1 MNWRETHHPARLEE
15 RLSDGVVR
23 CNLSPRRCTLKPG
36 QKGFCNVRANRDGRL
51 VTLNY
56 GKGLRPTEEVIETEA
71 VFHYAPS
78 EAILSLGNIG
88 CMLNCD
94 YCQNWKTSQVK
105 WIDNNDV
112 VQHTPEQIVQKAL
125 DHNIRV
131 LSWTYN
137 DPVVWQEFVLETA
150 ALAKSAGIKNLYKSA
165 FYITPEAVDEL
176 LEVIDIFSLSIKSI
190 NADYYRKLTKGRLEP
205 VLEATRQVYASGKHL
220 EISTL
225 MVTDLSDSEKDA
237 REIAG
242 FILNDLGPEVPLHF
256 VRFHPDYKLIDT
268 VRTPIDRLTRA
279 RKVALDMGVHNVYLG
294 NVYDQEASSSYCR
307 SCNAILVHRFGLST
321 RVTGLG
327 PTGKCVACG
336 EQSTITLLGG
346 QAEHPS
352 ERPTENAV
360 KQTVSWRGEIRS
372 AHIQLSNSGGSAKR
386 AWFRPLPT
394 TNGDDDWRM
403 VSIGAGEE
411 YRFMV
416 SQNEAAETG
425 VQLALDPSITGEMH
439 EIFDRAHFP
448 TVTIDNDGLST
459 DSTPLPRY
467 KRP

>member
-1 MNWRETHHPARLEE
+1 
-15 RLSDGVVR
+15 
-23 CNLSPRRCTLKPG
+23 
-36 QKGFCNVRANRDGRL
+36 
-51 VTLNY
+51 
-56 GKGLRPTEEVIETEA
+56 
-71 VFHYAPS
+71 
-78 EAILSLGNIG
+78 
-88 CMLNCD
+88 
-94 YCQNWKTSQVK
+94 
-105 WIDNNDV
+105 
-112 VQHTPEQIVQKAL
+112 
-125 DHNIRV
+125 
-131 LSWTYN
+131 
-137 DPVVWQEFVLETA
+137 
-150 ALAKSAGIKNLYKSA
+150 LAKSAGIKNLYKSA